1 MNDLS
6 SDKISFTNLI
16 DDVVDQNR
24 CVACGA
30 CDAVCPVNVIKLENF
45 VPTLVGDCIECGICY
60 NNCPRTDFDDETLEE
75 SIHGRTRNEGERLTG
90 IYTEVY
96 AAKAIP
102 SDIQERAQ
110 DGGVV
115 TALVSQFLDDGGDA
129 VIVAG
134 LDEERPWLPKPVVAR
149 TREEVVKAAGTKYT
163 PSPTL
168 LGLKKAVKENKLE
181 KVAVVGT
188 PCQMR
193 GLTRLTIGPM
203 KNVKYRDAVDLKIG
217 LFCMETFSHDS
228 FIEYLEENDVDP
240 TKVTKFEIK
249 KGRFYAH
256 AGEERLHRARLK
268 KVKGLIRSCC
278 GQCEDFSSEY
288 ADISVGNVASPPGYS
303 TVLVRTERGKQAFE
317 SAIKSGLIEAGPIE
331 DFEKG
336 ETLVHKLAEMKKS
349 SH

>member
-16 DDVVDQNR
+16 EDVVEQDR
-24 CVACGA
+24 CVACGT
-30 CDAVCPVNVIKLENF
+30 CEAVCPVNVIELENF
-45 VPTLVGDCIECGICY
+45 VPTLVGKCIECGICY
-60 NNCPRTDFDDETLEE
+60 NNCPRTDFDDKALEE
-75 SIHGRTRNEGERLTG
+75 LIHGRTRNDDEALTG

-96 AAKAIP
+96 VAKALP

-115 TALVSQFLDDGGDA
+115 TALLSQFLDDGGDA

-134 LDEERPWLPKPVVAR
+134 IDEEQPWLPKPTVAR
-149 TREEVVKAAGTKYT
+149 TREEIVEAAGTKYT

-168 LGLKKAVKENKLE
+168 IGLKHAVKGDKME

-193 GLTRLTIGPM
+193 GLTRVTDGPM
-203 KNVKYRDAVDLKIG
+203 KNMKYKNAVDLKVG
-217 LFCMETFSHDS
+217 LFCMETFNHDS
-228 FIEYLEENDVDP
+228 FIDYLQENEVDVNR
-240 TKVTKFEIK
+240 VTKFEIK

-256 AGEERLHRARLK
+256 ADDERLHRARLK
-268 KVKGLIRSCC
+268 KVKSLIRSCC
-278 GQCEDFSSEY
+278 SQCNDFASEY
-288 ADISVGNVASPPGYS
+288 ADISVGNVGSPAGYS
-303 TVLVRTERGKQAFE
+303 TVLVRTERGKKALE
-317 SAIKSGLIEAGPIE
+317 TAIKSGLIEAEKIE
-331 DFEKG
+331 GFEKG
-336 ETLVHKLAEMKKS
+336 ESLVHKLAAMKKS

>member
-16 DDVVDQNR
+16 EDVVDQNR
-24 CVACGA
+24 CVACGT
-30 CDAVCPVNVIKLENF
+30 CDAACPVNVIKLDNF
-45 VPTLVGDCIECGICY
+45 VPILVGKCIECGICY
-60 NNCPRTDFDDETLEE
+60 STCPRTDFDDDALEE
-75 SIHGRTRNEGERLTG
+75 TVYGRTRNDGEQLTG
-90 IYTEVY
+90 VYSEVY
-96 AAKAIP
+96 TARAIP

-115 TALVSQFLDDGGDA
+115 TAILTQFLDDGGNG

-134 LDEERPWLPKPVVAR
+134 LDEEHPWLPKPIVAR
-149 TREEVVKAAGTKYT
+149 TRDEIVKAAGTKYT

-168 LGLKKAVKENKLE
+168 VGLKKAVKNDKLE

-193 GLTRLTIGPM
+193 GLTRLTDGPM
-203 KNVKYRDAVDLKIG
+203 KNIKYRNSVELKIG
-217 LFCMETFSHDS
+217 LFCMETFNQDS
-228 FIEYLEENDVDP
+228 FIEYLSENDVDP
-240 TKVTKFEIK
+240 AKVTKFEIK
-249 KGRFYAH
+249 NGRFYAH

-268 KVKGLIRSCC
+268 KVKNLIRSCC
-278 GQCEDFSSEY
+278 SQCDDFTSEY
-288 ADISVGNVASPPGYS
+288 ADISVGNVGSPAGYS
-303 TVLVRTERGKQAFE
+303 TVLVRTERGKKALE
-317 SAIKSGLIEAGPIE
+317 SAINAGIIEVGPIE

-336 ETLVHKLAEMKKS
+336 ETLVHKLAEMKKG

>member
-1 MNDLS
+1 MS

-30 CDAVCPVNVIKLENF
+30 CDAVCPVNVIKLDNF
-45 VPTLVGDCIECGICY
+45 VPTLTGDCIECGICY
-60 NNCPRTDFDDETLEE
+60 NNCPRTDFDDQTLEE

-90 IYTEVY
+90 VYSEVY

-115 TALVSQFLDDGGDA
+115 TALVSQFLDEGGDA

-149 TREEVVKAAGTKYT
+149 ARKEVVQAAGTKYT

-168 LGLKKAVKENKLE
+168 LGLKKAVKEDKLE

-203 KNVKYRDAVDLKIG
+203 KNVKYRDAVDLKVG

-228 FIEYLEENDVDP
+228 FIEYLGENDVDP
-240 TKVTKFEIK
+240 ANVTKFEIK

-278 GQCEDFSSEY
+278 DQCEDFASEY

-303 TVLVRTERGKQAFE
+303 TVLVRTERGKQALE

>member
-6 SDKISFTNLI
+6 SDKITFTNLTE
-16 DDVVDQNR
+16 DVVDQNR
-24 CVACGA
+24 CVSCGT
-30 CDAVCPVNVIKLENF
+30 CEAVCPVNVIKMDNF
-45 VPTLVGDCIECGICY
+45 EPTLVGDCIECGICY
-60 NNCPRTDFDDETLEE
+60 NNCPRTDFDDEKLEE
-75 SIHGRTRNEGERLTG
+75 SIHGRTRKEEEALTG

-96 AAKAIP
+96 AAKAVP

-115 TALVSQFLDDGGDA
+115 TALLSQFLDDGGDA

-134 LDEERPWLPKPVVAR
+134 LDEERPWLPKPTIAR

-168 LGLKKAVKENKLE
+168 VGLKQAVKEDKLE

-193 GLTRLTIGPM
+193 GLTRMTIGPM
-203 KNVKYRDAVDLKIG
+203 KNVKYRDAVDLKVG

-240 TKVTKFEIK
+240 AKVTKFEIK

-303 TVLVRTERGKQAFE
+303 TVLVRTERGKNALE
-317 SAIKSGLIEAGPIE
+317 SAIKSGLIEAEPIE

-336 ETLVHKLAEMKKS
+336 ETLVHKLAGMKKT